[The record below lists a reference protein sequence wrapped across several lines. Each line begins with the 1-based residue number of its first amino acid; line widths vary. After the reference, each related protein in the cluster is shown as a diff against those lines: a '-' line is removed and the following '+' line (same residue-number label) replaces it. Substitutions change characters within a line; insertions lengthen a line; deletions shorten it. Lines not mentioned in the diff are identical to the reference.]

1 MQLGKVLVAGLAV
14 LVTGSRAQQES
25 RDNGSLSYQSIIGSY
40 LQISL
45 PYNKNSRAAGRTGK
59 R

>member
-25 RDNGSLSYQSIIGSY
+25 QDRSLSYQSIIGSY